1 MVSFQRSLPA
11 SPPSQVIEQTR
22 QHYSYSRAFV
32 MISWSSA
39 PDARA
44 VVSGDIR
51 MDQDG

>member
-1 MVSFQRSLPA
+1 MVSFRRSLPA
-11 SPPSQVIEQTR
+11 SPPLPVIEQTR

-32 MISWSSA
+32 IILRSSA

-44 VVSGDIR
+44 VRSGEIR